1 MGPVTMHCSAVVS
14 GSAHVAAGRGRHSRR
29 FRNAWLVG
37 SSSVPGPVES
47 GSRYVALRR
56 VMRATVEFQ
65 FGLSAMA
72 VTMSARV
79 QLSGWEQCN
88 ETVSC

>member
-1 MGPVTMHCSAVVS
+1 M
-14 GSAHVAAGRGRHSRR
+14 
-29 FRNAWLVG
+29 G

-47 GSRYVALRR
+47 GSRYVALSR

-65 FGLSAMA
+65 FGLSVMA

-79 QLSGWEQCN
+79 QLLGCEALQ
-88 ETVSC
+88 